1 MDTAAGDGSAAAGA
15 HTVHPLTVAAVEPLT
30 DEAVKITFAV
40 PAELRG
46 AFRFAHGQHVA
57 IVRREDGEEVR
68 RSYSVCSPAGG
79 PLSIGVKRLAGGR
92 FSGWAQRELRAGDV
106 LEVLP
111 PAGRFT
117 VALDPAHR
125 KHYVAIAAGSGITP
139 VISILETVLAAEP
152 LSRATLVYGNRTA
165 ASIMFLEEVE
175 DLKDRHPTR
184 FQRFHVLSREAQE
197 APLLHGRIDA
207 EKVQALV
214 RDVIPVETVDE
225 WLLCGPLDMTDHV
238 HAALVAGG
246 AAKARIHRELFHVGD
261 VPAPPARADD
271 SAAPGRAAH
280 VTIVLDGRTS
290 VCKVHEREPI
300 LDAILRARPDAPY
313 ACKGG
318 VCGTCRCRVTAGE
331 VRMDRA
337 YALEDHERDA
347 GIVLACQA
355 HPVSERVALDFDA
368 A

>member
-1 MDTAAGDGSAAAGA
+1 MGTPARDGSAGAGA
-15 HTVHPLTVAAVEPLT
+15 RTAHPLTVAKVEPLT

-40 PAELRG
+40 PEALRET
-46 AFRFAHGQHVA
+46 FRFAHGQHVA
-57 IVRREDGEEVR
+57 IVRHEDGEEVR

-125 KHYVAIAAGSGITP
+125 KHYVAIVAGSGITP
-139 VISILETVLAAEP
+139 VISILDTVLATEP
-152 LSRATLVYGNRTA
+152 GSSATLVYGNRTA
-165 ASIMFLEEVE
+165 ASIMFLEQVE
-175 DLKDRHPTR
+175 DLKDRYPTR

-197 APLLHGRIDA
+197 VPLLHGRIDA
-207 EKVQALV
+207 DKVQSLV
-214 RDVIPVETVDE
+214 RDLIPVETVDE
-225 WLLCGPLDMTDHV
+225 WLLCGPLGMTDDV

-246 AAKARIHRELFHVGD
+246 ASPARIHRELFHVGD
-261 VPAPPARADD
+261 APAPAARQDDGAPA
-271 SAAPGRAAH
+271 GRAAH

-290 VCKVHEREPI
+290 VCDVDEREPI
-300 LDAILRARPDAPY
+300 LDAILRTRPDAPY

-337 YALEDHERDA
+337 YALERHERDA